1 MDLHSV
7 KDKILLKNCIV
18 VKLKQLKMEIGRLP
32 ISPQEEN
39 EQKELAFLKD
49 EMSYYENFL
58 LALKNDDTVFLENLL
73 LDSSLKESFKT
84 FNQHVSSTP
93 AKEIALEY
101 VDLTKSLM
109 EKYDAY
115 SDENFEA
122 LKKAFYKGN
131 ENLIPKDRTKNVN
144 ELEEEPSSVLSQ
156 KNLTIE
162 EKDCLNSIYSLLHQA
177 NPNTMSVLEFN
188 NFSAQFKDK
197 LKLLGIYKFQQ
208 FFDKENKKITDMQIS
223 QNLSTSLKSLYIT
236 NFTLIDSQNITSQQS
251 IHAPA
256 STSVLTAPYY
266 QTLCYT
272 FLEAEKCTRNKRCFC
287 DY

>member
-93 AKEIALEY
+93 AKEIALE
-101 VDLTKSLM
+101 
-109 EKYDAY
+109 
-115 SDENFEA
+115 
-122 LKKAFYKGN
+122 
-131 ENLIPKDRTKNVN
+131 
-144 ELEEEPSSVLSQ
+144 
-156 KNLTIE
+156 
-162 EKDCLNSIYSLLHQA
+162 
-177 NPNTMSVLEFN
+177 
-188 NFSAQFKDK
+188 
-197 LKLLGIYKFQQ
+197 
-208 FFDKENKKITDMQIS
+208 
-223 QNLSTSLKSLYIT
+223 
-236 NFTLIDSQNITSQQS
+236 
-251 IHAPA
+251 
-256 STSVLTAPYY
+256 
-266 QTLCYT
+266 
-272 FLEAEKCTRNKRCFC
+272 
-287 DY
+287 